1 MDETL
6 PTVAT
11 AEPVQPTPEIEPPR
25 ERFTIVM
32 KTELS
37 NMFKLFTKKKTPDQ
51 LSLQDAVL
59 AMRAAGFVFCATDVY
74 KLNKEI
80 NEGSEVVHLDEFI
93 KIISTIPLANDEEIE
108 ASFDVVE
115 PIEGE
120 VANVDLEKFKC
131 MMLSEGEKFT
141 QAEYDD
147 LIKEIEP
154 QRPPEDPKK
163 KKKKKK
169 KKPASAE
176 SNEVDAKGKKK
187 KNKNGDEDDDE
198 YV

>member
-11 AEPVQPTPEIEPPR
+11 TESTQPPPEIEPPR

-93 KIISTIPLANDEEIE
+93 KI
-108 ASFDVVE
+108 
-115 PIEGE
+115 
-120 VANVDLEKFKC
+120 
-131 MMLSEGEKFT
+131 
-141 QAEYDD
+141 
-147 LIKEIEP
+147 
-154 QRPPEDPKK
+154 
-163 KKKKKK
+163 
-169 KKPASAE
+169 
-176 SNEVDAKGKKK
+176 
-187 KNKNGDEDDDE
+187 
-198 YV
+198 

>member
-6 PTVAT
+6 PTVST

-80 NEGSEVVHLDEFI
+80 NEGSEVVHLDEF
-93 KIISTIPLANDEEIE
+93 
-108 ASFDVVE
+108 
-115 PIEGE
+115 
-120 VANVDLEKFKC
+120 
-131 MMLSEGEKFT
+131 
-141 QAEYDD
+141 
-147 LIKEIEP
+147 
-154 QRPPEDPKK
+154 
-163 KKKKKK
+163 
-169 KKPASAE
+169 
-176 SNEVDAKGKKK
+176 
-187 KNKNGDEDDDE
+187 
-198 YV
+198 

>member
-1 MDETL
+1 MLKQLQRRLIQIDEIL
-6 PTVAT
+6 PTFT
-11 AEPVQPTPEIEPPR
+11 TKEPVQPTPEIEPPR
-25 ERFTIVM
+25 DRFTIVM
-32 KTELS
+32 KTQLS
-37 NMFKLFTKKKTPDQ
+37 NMFQLFTKKKTPDQ
-51 LSLQDAVL
+51 LSLQEAVL
-59 AMRAAGFVFCATDVY
+59 AIQAAGFVFCATDVY

-80 NEGSEVVHLDEFI
+80 NESIEIVHLDEII
-93 KIISTIPLANDEEIE
+93 KIISTIPLADDEEIE

-131 MMLSEGEKFT
+131 MILSEGEKFT

-154 QRPPEDPKK
+154 RRPPEDPKK

-176 SNEVDAKGKKK
+176 SNEFDSK
-187 KNKNGDEDDDE
+187 
-198 YV
+198 